1 MNERLLTAEEV
12 AERLKLNKVT
22 VLRWIRSGRLPAVN
36 LGGTTGYRIRGADVE
51 ALLWTEY
58 GGMKGHLYRAS
69 RALYEAAEAATTY
82 ANRFGSVDMARRGR
96 ELGEQ
101 ATILLQEAEHFR
113 DVQSFYRPAGP
124 PGTLR
129 ELQPFMA
136 AAYDSGNDDF
146 KVVAVMVRDAIGD
159 QSPSSSIQAIRE
171 WLGKAEASNPPDT
184 ERGRLVRIAGP
195 LLLERDVKAARR

>member
-1 MNERLLTAEEV
+1 MFTAEEV
-12 AERLKLNKVT
+12 AAKLKLNKVT

-36 LGGTTGYRIRGADVE
+36 LGGTSGYRIRAADVE

-69 RALYEAAEAATTY
+69 RALSEAAEAAIGY
-82 ANRFGSVDMARRGR
+82 ANRFGSADMARRGR

-101 ATILLQEAEHFR
+101 ASILLQEAEHFR

-129 ELQPFMA
+129 EVQPFMA

-146 KVVAVMVRDAIGD
+146 KVVAVMVRDAIAE
-159 QSPSSSIQAIRE
+159 SSNASSIQAIRH
-171 WLGKAEASNPPDT
+171 WLAKAEASNPPDT
-184 ERGRLVRIAGP
+184 EHGRLVRIAGP
-195 LLLERDVKAARR
+195 MLLERYAQAGA